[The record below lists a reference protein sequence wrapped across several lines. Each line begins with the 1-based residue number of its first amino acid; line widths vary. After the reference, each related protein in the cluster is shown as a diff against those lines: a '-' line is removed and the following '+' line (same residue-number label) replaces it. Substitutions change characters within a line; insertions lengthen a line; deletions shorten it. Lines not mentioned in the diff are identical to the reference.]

1 MKTAWR
7 KASNGRR
14 YITRT
19 KSIHDNEIFG
29 LPRLL
34 FVPFDNVEPVQFGN
48 PAERRLLEIPDARV
62 CTVHCL
68 YNREAKHFRSSN
80 SGINIDLMLR
90 VVRRC
95 MYAHLFFLF
104 LRSIRKKVHTLHSF
118 HTPLCRCKLWRKVSL
133 SIIYIVNCKLSNI
146 YFFNSFTG
154 SYNVLPSLFSAG
166 KSEARWTTLIVRE
179 TR

>member
-1 MKTAWR
+1 MAKVHR
-7 KASNGRR
+7 
-14 YITRT
+14 TRT
-19 KSIHDNEIFG
+19 KTAIHDNEILG

-68 YNREAKHFRSSN
+68 CNREAKHFRSSN
-80 SGINIDLMLR
+80 TGINIDLMLR

-104 LRSIRKKVHTLHSF
+104 LRSIRKKVCIHCIPSTHLFVGVSCKEKFLCQLYTL
-118 HTPLCRCKLWRKVSL
+118 
-133 SIIYIVNCKLSNI
+133 
-146 YFFNSFTG
+146 
-154 SYNVLPSLFSAG
+154 
-166 KSEARWTTLIVRE
+166 
-179 TR
+179 

>member
-1 MKTAWR
+1 MCRHYQELCQNIPLPLLHITAIVQKNREWLQDNLRELNENSMKEGIEWE
-7 KASNGRR
+7 KV
-14 YITRT
+14 
-19 KSIHDNEIFG
+19 HNEDEVDPWQWKFG

-68 YNREAKHFRSSN
+68 CNREAKHFRSSN

-104 LRSIRKKVHTLHSF
+104 LRSIRKKVRTLHSL
-118 HTPLCRCKLWRKVSL
+118 HTPLCRCKL
-133 SIIYIVNCKLSNI
+133 
-146 YFFNSFTG
+146 
-154 SYNVLPSLFSAG
+154 
-166 KSEARWTTLIVRE
+166 
-179 TR
+179 